1 MKGRDVRFHFV
12 WEILDEGDNELKKI
26 HPKKN
31 PADILTN
38 VVPRVKF
45 GHCKKL
51 LHILPVA

>member
-12 WEILDEGDNELKKI
+12 WKILDEGDNELKKI